1 MFPFTV
7 AQDWLACSLRMA
19 AAMTRLQQ
27 AWLAQVSAP
36 WTGTAA
42 LATTPAK
49 PAPRRARGGRGR
61 A

>member
-27 AWLAQVSAP
+27 AWLAQMSAP
-36 WTGTAA
+36 WS
-42 LATTPAK
+42 ATTAIAAAPEK